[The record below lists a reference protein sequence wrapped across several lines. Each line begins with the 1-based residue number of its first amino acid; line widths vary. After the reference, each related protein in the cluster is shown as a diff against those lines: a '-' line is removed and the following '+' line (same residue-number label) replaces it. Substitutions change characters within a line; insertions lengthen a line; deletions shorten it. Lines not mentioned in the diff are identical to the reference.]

1 MKKGKT
7 LEQLREQKAKQRAR
21 MKILY
26 IFLAFVLVLSGAY
39 LLATRFF
46 VINEFIVSDSSYYTA
61 QEIIDITGLKKGES
75 LFTCRN
81 AEIENRICT
90 LLPYIGT
97 ADVKKR
103 FPKTIEI
110 TVEEQDG
117 VMYLPIQHESYALN
131 SDMKV
136 LGSVKETDNKIEL
149 RVNGVKRC
157 IVGETAV
164 LADSES
170 REQIT
175 ALYNAL
181 YDVGVQDKVT
191 SINVSEQFDIHFN
204 YDNRFEV
211 YIGDEEL
218 LSFKIKIFER
228 VIGDF
233 PNDTGKITISENG
246 RAVISIDDF

>member
-1 MKKGKT
+1 
-7 LEQLREQKAKQRAR
+7 

-26 IFLAFVLVLSGAY
+26 IFLAFVLALSGAY
-39 LLATRFF
+39 LLVTRFF
-46 VINEFIVSDSSYYTA
+46 VINEFVVSDSSYYTA

-75 LFTCRN
+75 LFTCLDGR
-81 AEIENRICT
+81 IEKRICT

-103 FPKTIEI
+103 FPTTIEI
-110 TVEEQDG
+110 MVEEQDG

-131 SDMKV
+131 RDMKV
-136 LGSVKETDNKIEL
+136 LGSVKEIDNKIEL
-149 RVNGVKRC
+149 CVSGVKRC

-164 LADSES
+164 LTDDESLGLIKALYSE
-170 REQIT
+170 
-175 ALYNAL
+175 LYNA
-181 YDVGVQDKVT
+181 GVQDKVT

-211 YIGDEEL
+211 YIGDEQL
-218 LSFKIKIFER
+218 LSFKIKIFEK